1 MVDTEQAVET
11 TLRIIS
17 EEYNRVFSPDSV
29 ALLDTEQSAIG
40 ELTASNDELR
50 SSAKRA
56 REQCEALREAIART
70 GRRNELDEGRNRD
83 LKERLVTE
91 TAAVISAL
99 RALGVVLA

>member
-1 MVDTEQAVET
+1 MGVVDTEQAVET
-11 TLRIIS
+11 TLRIIV

-29 ALLDTEQSAIG
+29 AEH
-40 ELTASNDELR
+40 ASNEELR
-50 SSAKRA
+50 ISAKRA
-56 REQCEALREAIART
+56 RESCEALREALART